1 MRPPLFRPDPSQ
13 TIIVAAFFFFAGVNG
28 ARPLVPL
35 YGASLGV
42 GAGEL
47 GVLVAVYALLPLL
60 FTSRFGSWLDT
71 HGNLPAILLALGVTV
86 VGLLFPV
93 LLPGRVGLYLSQAVV
108 GSGFTAF
115 ILAGQKF
122 VGQSAPDLWARER
135 GIARFT
141 ISIALGGLVGP
152 LLGGLVVDWLGY
164 PEAFGLMSVFALGA
178 VAVVLPLLFSP
189 AAVQAR
195 AAEGARRRAPPMAP
209 TPPQG
214 RVARYLRV
222 FSYNPYMGRAFMVS
236 VLILMGR
243 DMYIAYFPFYAT
255 AAGLSA
261 SVIGALIAAQ
271 NGGAVLVRVFL
282 LPLVRLVGKNRV
294 VVWSI
299 ALGGVLFLTI
309 PLFEGVWALA
319 LVSVLIGS
327 ALGIG
332 QPLAI
337 TTTMNLSPAD
347 KVGEV
352 LGFRLMLNRLTQVF
366 GPLGFAATATLTGV
380 SGVFLVVGVLMLA
393 GSTRLSIPAD
403 AEAQAGIRRGGGM
416 PPPAPPDAD

>member
-1 MRPPLFRPDPSQ
+1 MRPSLFRPDPAQ

-47 GVLVAVYALLPLL
+47 GVLVMMYALLPLL
-60 FTSRFGSWLDT
+60 FTSRFGRWLDN

-86 VGLLFPV
+86 LGLLFPV
-93 LLPGRVGLYLSQAVV
+93 LFPGRVGLYLSQVVV

-122 VGQSAPDLWARER
+122 VGQTAPDLWARER

-141 ISIALGGLVGP
+141 VSIALGGLFGP

-164 PEAFGLMSVFALGA
+164 QAAFGLMAVFALGA
-178 VAVVLPLLFSP
+178 VAVVVPLLFGPAAQARATEAGRERASP
-189 AAVQAR
+189 AA
-195 AAEGARRRAPPMAP
+195 PP
-209 TPPQG
+209 PPQG
-214 RVARYLRV
+214 ILARYLRV
-222 FSYNPYMGRAFMVS
+222 FDYNPYMGRAFMVS

-271 NGGAVLVRVFL
+271 NGGAVVVRLFL

-309 PLFEGVWALA
+309 PLFDGVWMLA

-352 LGFRLMLNRLTQVF
+352 LGFRLMLNRLSQVL
-366 GPLGFAATATLTGV
+366 GPLGFAATATVSGV

-403 AEAQAGIRRGGGM
+403 AEAQAGIRRGGGR
-416 PPPAPPDAD
+416 PPPAPPDVD